1 MEQPEGIFI
10 CKVTESNEWRAVTAK
25 RRGERVEGR
34 AGMDVGP
41 AGNKLLFSKKESKRY
56 FKRLTFLIENNTKFE
71 HYPQKELTYFK
82 I

>member
-1 MEQPEGIFI
+1 MDQPEGIFI
-10 CKVTESNEWRAVTAK
+10 CKVTESNGWRAVIAK
-25 RRGERVEGR
+25 RQVERAEGR

-56 FKRLTFLIENNTKFE
+56 FKRLTSLIENNTKLE

>member
-1 MEQPEGIFI
+1 MEQPQGIFI
-10 CKVTESNEWRAVTAK
+10 CKVTESHGWRAVTAK
-25 RRGERVEGR
+25 RQGESVEGR
-34 AGMDVGP
+34 AGMHIGP

-56 FKRLTFLIENNTKFE
+56 FKRLTSLIENKTKLE